1 MLIKNIKLLDKE
13 FNVREAMNVLIEG
26 QYIKRIWNENSD
38 NGRMCST
45 GEMAKATEHAGDMV
59 IDGKD
64 KFLMPAF
71 YNTHCH
77 VPMTLM
83 RGYGEGLALQQW
95 LKERIF
101 PFESKFLAEY
111 KYWGAKLGALELM
124 KSGCVSISDMYF
136 DLVAYGEALYE
147 AGMKAN
153 LCNGLVCFD
162 DDDSYYD
169 NNAYFDTQKLLEW
182 LKSHNDGRIIAD
194 ASIHS
199 EYATKEKA
207 AMEAFEY
214 AADMGMIVQVHVSET
229 KSEHEECIARHG
241 MTPIQYLK
249 KCGAFDSPVVAAHCV
264 WLEEEDVDIM
274 RNSKACI
281 SHNIS
286 SNLKLGS
293 GITPLKSYSDRG
305 MNVTIGTDGAASN
318 NNLNM
323 LEEIH
328 LTAAVCRGASLDAN
342 AVSAADVLKFA
353 TVNGAVA
360 QGRKDC
366 GLIEEG
372 KKADFIILDLDSEN
386 MIPDYDTVANVVF
399 SAQSSNIWMTVCDG
413 NVICKNGES
422 LLVDEEETKAKARES
437 FYKVLETL

>member
-1 MLIKNIKLLDKE
+1 MLIKNIKLLDDG
-13 FNVREAMNVLIEG
+13 FHVRDNMNVLVEG
-26 QYIKRIWNENSD
+26 RYIKRIWND
-38 NGRMCST
+38 
-45 GEMAKATEHAGDMV
+45 GEDITEAEDGTV
-59 IDGKD
+59 IDGRG

-83 RGYGEGLALQQW
+83 RGYGEGLALQRW
-95 LKERIF
+95 LHERIF
-101 PFESKFLAEY
+101 PFEAKFLAEY

-124 KSGCVSISDMYF
+124 KSGCVSVSDMYF
-136 DLVAYGEALYE
+136 DLTAYGEALYE

-153 LCNGLVCFD
+153 LCNGIVCFE

-169 NNAYFDTQKLLEW
+169 NNAYFDTQNLLEW
-182 LKSHNDGRIIAD
+182 LKSHDDGRIIAD

-207 AMEAFEY
+207 AREVFEY
-214 AADMGMIVQVHVSET
+214 AADNGMIVQVHVSET
-229 KSEHEECIARHG
+229 RTEHDECISRHG
-241 MTPIQYLK
+241 MTPVQYIK
-249 KCGAFDSPVVAAHCV
+249 RCGAFESPVVAAHCV

-274 RNSKACI
+274 KDMGAFM

-293 GITPLKSYSDRG
+293 GIAPLKRYCDRG
-305 MNVTIGTDGAASN
+305 MNVTIGTDGASSN

-328 LTAAVCRGASLDAN
+328 LAAAVCRGASLDAN
-342 AVSAADVLKFA
+342 AVPAADFLRFA
-353 TVNGAVA
+353 TVNGAMA

-366 GLIEEG
+366 GLIGEG
-372 KKADFIILDLDSEN
+372 KRADFIILDLDREN
-386 MIPDYDTVANVVF
+386 MIPDYDTIANVVF
-399 SAQSSNIWMTVCDG
+399 SAQSSNIIMTVCDG
-413 NVICKNGES
+413 QVICRNGES
-422 LLVDEEETKAKARES
+422 LLIDEEETKAKARES

>member
-1 MLIKNIKLLDKE
+1 MLIKNIKLLDDG
-13 FNVREAMNVLIEG
+13 FHVRDNMNVLVEG
-26 QYIKRIWNENSD
+26 RYIKRIWND
-38 NGRMCST
+38 
-45 GEMAKATEHAGDMV
+45 GEDITEAEDGTM
-59 IDGKD
+59 IDGRG

-83 RGYGEGLALQQW
+83 RGYGEGLALQRW
-95 LKERIF
+95 LHERIF
-101 PFESKFLAEY
+101 PFEAKFLAEY

-124 KSGCVSISDMYF
+124 KSGCVSVSDMYF
-136 DLVAYGEALYE
+136 DLTAYGEALYE

-153 LCNGLVCFD
+153 LCNGIVCFE

-169 NNAYFDTQKLLEW
+169 NNAYFDTQNLLEW
-182 LKSHNDGRIIAD
+182 LKSHDDGRIIAD

-207 AMEAFEY
+207 AREVFEY
-214 AADMGMIVQVHVSET
+214 AADNGMIVQVHVSET
-229 KSEHEECIARHG
+229 RTEHDECISRHG
-241 MTPIQYLK
+241 MTPVQYIK
-249 KCGAFDSPVVAAHCV
+249 RCGAFESPVVAAHCV

-274 RNSKACI
+274 KDMGAFM

-293 GITPLKSYSDRG
+293 GIAPLKRYCDRG
-305 MNVTIGTDGAASN
+305 MNVTIGTDGASSN

-328 LTAAVCRGASLDAN
+328 LAAAVCRGASLDAN
-342 AVSAADVLKFA
+342 AVPAADFLRFA
-353 TVNGAVA
+353 TVNGAMA

-366 GLIEEG
+366 GLIGEG
-372 KKADFIILDLDSEN
+372 KRADFIILDLDREN
-386 MIPDYDTVANVVF
+386 MIPDYDTIANVVF
-399 SAQSSNIWMTVCDG
+399 SAQSSNIIMTVCDG
-413 NVICKNGES
+413 QVICRNGES
-422 LLVDEEETKAKARES
+422 LLIDEEETKAKARES